1 VGNADASSAHKH
13 SFRLQAES
21 LHPQERGKA
30 MGLMQ
35 GIDKLFGQDDEKVRA
50 GERGLIVYSEF
61 SNTSDQ
67 HKVLYEFVEKSGIAL
82 ALAIRLQYNKF
93 VILSGHNAYSQ
104 DFIGALKNM
113 AASEDELDVFMHMH
127 GSPNQMYFNDT
138 KSSNELR
145 SDIQKLGIGKKLRM
159 FYTTACYGSTHAE
172 DMVAAG
178 FSCAA
183 GAVGVNAN
191 SAVEYPEFLTLW
203 STGTSFKDCIAKSRN
218 RGLSEPFENKAVQMG
233 FRDVNSDKRVYGN
246 GNVTITTNAS

>member
-1 VGNADASSAHKH
+1 MI
-13 SFRLQAES
+13 RL
-21 LHPQERGKA
+21 L
-30 MGLMQ
+30 
-35 GIDKLFGQDDEKVRA
+35 GQDDEKVRA
-50 GERGLIVYSEF
+50 GERGLILYSEF

-82 ALAIRLQYNKF
+82 GLAIRLQYNKF

-104 DFIGALKNM
+104 DFISALKNM
-113 AASEDELDVFMHMH
+113 ATEPTDEFDVIMHMH

-172 DMVAAG
+172 DMVGAG

-203 STGTSFKDCIAKSRN
+203 STGTSFRDCIEKSRN
-218 RGLSEPFENKAVQMG
+218 RDLSKPFENKAEQMG
-233 FRDVNSDKRVYGN
+233 FRDVNSDKKVYGN
-246 GNVTITTNAS
+246 GNLTITTNAS

>member
-1 VGNADASSAHKH
+1 
-13 SFRLQAES
+13 
-21 LHPQERGKA
+21 

-35 GIDKLFGQDDEKVRA
+35 GIDKILGRDDEKVRA
-50 GERGLIVYSEF
+50 GERGLILYSEF

-67 HKVLYEFVEKSGIAL
+67 HRVLYEFVEKSGIAL

-93 VILSGHNAYSQ
+93 VILSGHNADSH
-104 DFIGALKNM
+104 DFISALRNM
-113 AASEDELDVFMHMH
+113 AAESNIDEIDVIMHMH
-127 GSPNQMYFNDT
+127 GSSNQMYFNNT

-145 SDIQKLGIGKKLRM
+145 SEIQKLGIGTKLRM

-172 DMVAAG
+172 DMVEAG

-203 STGTSFKDCIAKSRN
+203 STGTSFRECIEKSRN
-218 RGLSEPFENKAVQMG
+218 RDLSQPFENKAEQMG
-233 FRDVNSDKRVYGN
+233 FNNVNSDKKVYGN
-246 GNVTITTNAS
+246 GNLTITTNAS